1 MNWRRSREGVGCLI
15 TSGGEKKA
23 EEKAKAEENER

>member
-1 MNWRRSREGVGCLI
+1 MNWRRSREGVGYLI
-15 TSGGEKKA
+15 MSGDEKKA